1 MMRLT
6 GTFLDE
12 ISFDIPH
19 HNWGPVEWDK
29 DFRAMKAMG
38 IKRVILI
45 RCANKNFM
53 TYDSKVV
60 RHYSKDYVMHTPP
73 IDLVDMFLTLAEKYE
88 MEFYFG
94 HVYFMGIGG
103 ISMSGLAEILLDQG
117 FSISGSDMKESAL
130 TKQLEEKNPSKK
142 S

>member
-19 HNWGPVEWDK
+19 HNWGPEEWDK

-45 RCANKNFM
+45 RCANKNLSVITVKIM
-53 TYDSKVV
+53 
-60 RHYSKDYVMHTPP
+60 
-73 IDLVDMFLTLAEKYE
+73 
-88 MEFYFG
+88 
-94 HVYFMGIGG
+94 
-103 ISMSGLAEILLDQG
+103 
-117 FSISGSDMKESAL
+117 
-130 TKQLEEKNPSKK
+130 
-142 S
+142 